1 MMETTL
7 QGKYLDGLSSRPL
20 SVQVQFYKNY
30 IEILGT
36 ANAVIETWDID
47 EIKNIDFT
55 GSKTVHLNYGS
66 FPEKNLILE
75 SDMAFETI
83 KVLYPQL
90 NRDNMYFHL
99 LKGNR
104 LKIFFY
110 GILSLISVLL
120 IYLFVVAPY
129 IAVKIVDV
137 IPQKQEIVL
146 GNKMFESIEKFSDVD
161 NDFSLRLNEFYT
173 ETKFKSKYPVEIV
186 YIDEALVNAYAVPG
200 GKIVVYRGLIEKMND
215 WKQLAGLLAHELAHV
230 DKRHSLKSLSRSLS
244 IYLAVSVL
252 TTDLSGAS
260 TVLIDNAFKLNEL
273 SHSRSFEKEADDTGF
288 DYLVENNI
296 NPVGMVE
303 LFEKIEKE
311 ESMVLNEKSRKV
323 LRYISTHPLTEERI
337 LSLKT
342 RISEKGN
349 SKYSENDKA
358 RKIFE
363 DIKNRSAQK

>member
-1 MMETTL
+1 
-7 QGKYLDGLSSRPL
+7 
-20 SVQVQFYKNY
+20 
-30 IEILGT
+30 
-36 ANAVIETWDID
+36 
-47 EIKNIDFT
+47 
-55 GSKTVHLNYGS
+55 
-66 FPEKNLILE
+66 
-75 SDMAFETI
+75 
-83 KVLYPQL
+83 
-90 NRDNMYFHL
+90 
-99 LKGNR
+99 
-104 LKIFFY
+104 
-110 GILSLISVLL
+110 
-120 IYLFVVAPY
+120 
-129 IAVKIVDV
+129 
-137 IPQKQEIVL
+137 
-146 GNKMFESIEKFSDVD
+146 
-161 NDFSLRLNEFYT
+161 
-173 ETKFKSKYPVEIV
+173 
-186 YIDEALVNAYAVPG
+186 
-200 GKIVVYRGLIEKMND
+200 MND